1 MTWNWQQP
9 DWPQFRWNSAV
20 LRKAED
26 VFLLGSGVSDGAM
39 KHLAAKARKQFVVD
53 VISSEALT
61 TSEIEGEIL
70 DRASVRSSLS
80 IELGLAVPQNRA
92 GASERGIAAMMGDLS
107 RSFASPLSH
116 NTLQQWHRELLVGR
130 LAGSELGCY
139 RSDEAPMQ
147 VVSGPVNR
155 RRVHFEAPPASRL
168 EREMEQF
175 VQWFNRTAPDGVSA
189 LPAVTR
195 AGVSHI
201 YFESIHPFDDGNGRI
216 GRAIAEKA
224 MAQCLGRPTLVALAA
239 TILRRRKAYYVALE
253 NANKGNEITAWLRWF
268 AGIAIEA
275 QQRTTANVEFLIEKT
290 KLLDRLNGQLNTRQE
305 KALLR
310 VLREGPD
317 GFRGGLSAGNYMT
330 ITDATPSTAR
340 RDLAGLVSKGALT
353 RTGLRRYTRYHPTI
367 SSGPVLPVTVDPKG
381 NISRG

>member
-1 MTWNWQQP
+1 
-9 DWPQFRWNSAV
+9 
-20 LRKAED
+20 
-26 VFLLGSGVSDGAM
+26 
-39 KHLAAKARKQFVVD
+39 
-53 VISSEALT
+53 
-61 TSEIEGEIL
+61 
-70 DRASVRSSLS
+70 
-80 IELGLAVPQNRA
+80 
-92 GASERGIAAMMGDLS
+92 
-107 RSFASPLSH
+107 
-116 NTLQQWHRELLVGR
+116 
-130 LAGSELGCY
+130 
-139 RSDEAPMQ
+139 
-147 VVSGPVNR
+147 
-155 RRVHFEAPPASRL
+155 
-168 EREMEQF
+168 MEKF

-189 LPAVTR
+189 QPAVTR

-201 YFESIHPFDDGNGRI
+201 YFESVHPFTDGNGRI

-239 TILRRRKAYYVALE
+239 TILRHRKAYYGALE
-253 NANKGNEITAWLRWF
+253 NANKSNEITAWLRWF

-340 RDLAGLVSKGALT
+340 RDLAGLVSRGALT

-367 SSGPVLPVTVDPKG
+367 STGPVLPVTVDPKG

>member
-1 MTWNWQQP
+1 M
-9 DWPQFRWNSAV
+9 
-20 LRKAED
+20 
-26 VFLLGSGVSDGAM
+26 FLLGSGVSDGAM
-39 KHLAAKARKQFVVD
+39 KHLAARAKKQFVVD

-80 IELGLAVPQNRA
+80 VELGLAVSQNRA
-92 GASERGIAAMMGDLS
+92 GPSERGVAAMMGDLL

-139 RSDEAPMQ
+139 RSDEAAMH

-175 VQWFNRTAPDGVSA
+175 VRWFNRTAPDGVSA
-189 LPAVTR
+189 LPAITR

-201 YFESIHPFDDGNGRI
+201 YFESIHPFTDGNGRI

-239 TILRRRKAYYVALE
+239 TILRRRKAYYGALE

-275 QQRTTANVEFLIEKT
+275 QQRTTAHVEFLIEKT

-367 SSGPVLPVTVDPKG
+367 STGPVLPVTVDPEG